1 MAGPRQRPAFVV
13 KPLTIIRMP
22 NNIVDWRE
30 PSTLRTQEP
39 TETTGQSI
47 DVYSHKNRVRDI
59 EVDRREAPNPSR
71 DREGAFVSGLGSKN
85 APSRSR
91 LGLAYCYARI
101 LSIGRPFRRGIHK
114 NTPGAPTPP
123 MPHNDE

>member
-1 MAGPRQRPAFVV
+1 LAGPRQRPAFVV

-22 NNIVDWRE
+22 NNIVDWLE

-59 EVDRREAPNPSR
+59 EVDRREVPNPSR
-71 DREGAFVSGLGSKN
+71 
-85 APSRSR
+85 
-91 LGLAYCYARI
+91 
-101 LSIGRPFRRGIHK
+101 
-114 NTPGAPTPP
+114 
-123 MPHNDE
+123 